1 MKFLRLS
8 LCGREK
14 VIENF
19 HALYAERRHVLM
31 VGPPGIGKTAL
42 LQRLSETCP
51 MLLCEETTGL
61 RRICDS
67 LERHLRRERD
77 KLNVIE
83 RKNQLLACL
92 ERRGELVAFDQ
103 VGVTPPRWH
112 NSSEIWQSAFPYG
125 LRVARIAANTSV
137 MCGSISTN
145 LHALKYLHS

>member
-1 MKFLRLS
+1 MKILSLS

-67 LERHLRRERD
+67 LEGHLRRQRD

-92 ERRGELVAFDQ
+92 ERRGEL
-103 VGVTPPRWH
+103 
-112 NSSEIWQSAFPYG
+112 
-125 LRVARIAANTSV
+125 
-137 MCGSISTN
+137 
-145 LHALKYLHS
+145 